1 MLLYLCISCARS
13 SYEGE
18 EMASPNVPSAP
29 NLISRL
35 SPRFRKG
42 KRIDAGPVVADPLGV
57 GVSLAH
63 LIECKQWST
72 VLARI
77 KQEPLEA
84 EQDLQ
89 VMTRGGFMSGERKP
103 PVDVVKKLIE
113 ANNVAILTRSMP
125 GGCLPIHIACTW
137 GASPEVIK
145 VLLAADPTS
154 ARVKDE
160 LGNIPLHS
168 ACFSGASIQ
177 VIEALLKADSKS
189 LLTRNHQGSR
199 PLDISKRL
207 RHDNRATVMDLLLN
221 RKEELMKTHGRSRS
235 SGLLSDM
242 AREAEEMNQRYAFVK
257 NVMQELFLT
266 TFAEKELRRML
277 GVLRLVF
284 VLVIIYKIRWAWK
297 SRMVKQNS

>member
-1 MLLYLCISCARS
+1 
-13 SYEGE
+13 
-18 EMASPNVPSAP
+18 
-29 NLISRL
+29 
-35 SPRFRKG
+35 
-42 KRIDAGPVVADPLGV
+42 
-57 GVSLAH
+57 
-63 LIECKQWST
+63 
-72 VLARI
+72 
-77 KQEPLEA
+77 
-84 EQDLQ
+84 
-89 VMTRGGFMSGERKP
+89 
-103 PVDVVKKLIE
+103 
-113 ANNVAILTRSMP
+113 MP

-145 VLLAADPTS
+145 VLLAADLSS

-242 AREAEEMNQRYAFVK
+242 AREAEEMNQRYAFIVPRIARVVS
-257 NVMQELFLT
+257 NH
-266 TFAEKELRRML
+266 LRREGAPAHARRPSFGFRAGDNL
-277 GVLRLVF
+277 QDTVGVEVTYGQAEQLNW
-284 VLVIIYKIRWAWK
+284 I
-297 SRMVKQNS
+297 